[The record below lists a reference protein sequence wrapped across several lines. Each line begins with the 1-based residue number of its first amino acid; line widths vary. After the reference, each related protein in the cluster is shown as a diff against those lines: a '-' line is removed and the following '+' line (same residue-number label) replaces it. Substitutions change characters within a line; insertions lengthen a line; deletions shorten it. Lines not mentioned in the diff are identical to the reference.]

1 MSLET
6 LTERLA
12 RYDAG
17 ALPDPETAELFQ
29 YLIDTGLLWLLPGR
43 YGRAAEGLI
52 RSGTVLLPI
61 SEDC

>member
-1 MSLET
+1 VTLET
-6 LTERLA
+6 FSERLA

>member
-1 MSLET
+1 VSLET

-43 YGRAAEGLI
+43 YG
-52 RSGTVLLPI
+52 PI
-61 SEDC
+61 Y